1 MAYHVEQKSLGSLEA
16 AHGSADPEV
25 SIAAYLAEK
34 EASGLEL
41 VGQCSGP
48 SGIIF
53 TFKGHDKKVSAKK

>member
-1 MAYHVEQKSLGSLEA
+1 MAYHVEQKSLGALEA
-16 AHGSADPEV
+16 DHGSADPEV

-34 EASGLEL
+34 EAEGMEL

-53 TFKGHDKKVSAKK
+53 TFKGHKKVSAKK